1 MRILLVG
8 QEAARCDV
16 IERALHVASYQVVA
30 RVTGTENLL
39 AQVRDGRPDVVIVDM
54 DTPTREA
61 LGHLRALNHDLP
73 RPIVMFVNQS
83 DAAMA
88 AEAVRAGVSAFVVDG
103 LSARRIKPIVE
114 VAITRFQVVQ
124 TLHTELERTKESL
137 ADRKLIER
145 AKGVLMERRGLSEA
159 QAYTMLRKM
168 AMNQNKRLAEVA
180 RSLIAV
186 VDVLKS

>member
-1 MRILLVG
+1 LRILLVDPKA
-8 QEAARCDV
+8 ERAAV
-16 IERALHVASYQVVA
+16 VERALHAAGYRAVA
-30 RVTGTENLL
+30 RTTGTDNLL
-39 AQVRDGRPDVVIVDM
+39 ARVRDIQPDVVIVDM
-54 DTPTREA
+54 DAPSRDA
-61 LGHLRALNHDLP
+61 LDHLRSISRELP
-73 RPIVMFVNQS
+73 RPIVMFVDQS

-103 LSARRIKPIVE
+103 LSAKRIKPIIE
-114 VAITRFQVVQ
+114 VAIARFQIVQ

-159 QAYTMLRKM
+159 QAYMALRKM

-186 VDVLKS
+186 VDVLKN

>member
-1 MRILLVG
+1 LRILLVG

-16 IERALHVASYQVVA
+16 IERALHVAGDQVVA
-30 RVTGTENLL
+30 RVTGTDALL
-39 AQVRDGRPDVVIVDM
+39 AQVRDSQPDVVIVDM

-61 LGHLRALNHDLP
+61 FGHLRTLNRELP
-73 RPIVMFVNQS
+73 KPIVMFVNRS
-83 DAAMA
+83 DTAMA
-88 AEAVRAGVSAFVVDG
+88 AEAVRTGVSAFVVDG
-103 LSARRIKPIVE
+103 LSARRIKSIME
-114 VAITRFQVVQ
+114 VAIARFQVVQ

>member
-1 MRILLVG
+1 MRILLVD
-8 QEAARCDV
+8 QEAARSDV
-16 IERALHVASYQVVA
+16 IERALHVAGYQVVA

-39 AQVRDGRPDVVIVDM
+39 VRVREAQPDVVVVEM
-54 DTPTREA
+54 DTPTRGA
-61 LGHLRALNHDLP
+61 LGHLRALSHDLP

-103 LSARRIKPIVE
+103 LSARRIKPIIE
-114 VAITRFQVVQ
+114 VAIARFQVVQ
-124 TLHTELERTKESL
+124 TLHEELERTKESL

-145 AKGVLMERRGLSEA
+145 AKGVLMERRGLSEV
-159 QAYTMLRKM
+159 QAYTALRKM